1 MSGLSFGVVLEKVPA
16 GEKRRINERH
26 ELVGCTFTLAYLVL
40 LMLMLFDTF
49 SLSMYIQVQ
58 VLRIQYL
65 PVPREE
71 EGEGRRRGREP
82 GRRRRRRIGLL
93 SFHPSFLPSSFSSF
107 LPSFVLSFLPVFFS
121 LFPLSLLP
129 SFLPFFFFPLSLP
142 STWQSA
148 TLHHITSHQKS
159 PDFLRFSVDRFTRMR
174 MVFFFFRPDDV
185 IKWQRKGKVR
195 QCLVSLFGSIYPEST
210 ARRGRG

>member
-1 MSGLSFGVVLEKVPA
+1 MSGLSSGVVLEKVPA

-26 ELVGCTFTLAYLVL
+26 ELVGCAFTLAYLVL

-58 VLRIQYL
+58 LRIQYL

-107 LPSFVLSFLPVFFS
+107 LPSFFPSFPFFLFLSP
-121 LFPLSLLP
+121 SLLP
-129 SFLPFFFFPLSLP
+129 SFLSFFFPLSP
-142 STWQSA
+142 KQSA

-159 PDFLRFSVDRFTRMR
+159 PDFLRFSVDTCRFTRMR

-185 IKWQRKGKVR
+185 IKWQGKGKVR

>member
-71 EGEGRRRGREP
+71 EG
-82 GRRRRRRIGLL
+82 
-93 SFHPSFLPSSFSSF
+93 
-107 LPSFVLSFLPVFFS
+107 
-121 LFPLSLLP
+121 
-129 SFLPFFFFPLSLP
+129 
-142 STWQSA
+142 
-148 TLHHITSHQKS
+148 
-159 PDFLRFSVDRFTRMR
+159 
-174 MVFFFFRPDDV
+174 
-185 IKWQRKGKVR
+185 
-195 QCLVSLFGSIYPEST
+195 
-210 ARRGRG
+210 